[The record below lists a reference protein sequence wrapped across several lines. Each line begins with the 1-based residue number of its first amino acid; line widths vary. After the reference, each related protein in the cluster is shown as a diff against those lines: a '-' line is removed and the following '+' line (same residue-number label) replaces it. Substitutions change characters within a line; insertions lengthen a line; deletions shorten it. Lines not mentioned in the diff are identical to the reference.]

1 MNTNLNQTATLS
13 RRSLTTRRITFD
25 ALFAALY
32 VVFACLISIKASIVE
47 ISFASFPVIFSA
59 FLLGPVDAV
68 LVALVGSF
76 IEQCMTFGLTATTP
90 LWMLG
95 PVLQG
100 LAVGLLVRLLP
111 VFRNGVSGRARLVA
125 AIGVVCVGE
134 LILSVFNTAA
144 LYLDG
149 WIVGYP
155 VKALHLIVIP
165 RLVNCAFRTAICCVL
180 TRFLLPPAQKLFTMR
195 KN

>member
-90 LWMLG
+90 LWMKRPSAERWVSFTSKTRLSAVMR
-95 PVLQG
+95 PVS
-100 LAVGLLVRLLP
+100 P
-111 VFRNGVSGRARLVA
+111 
-125 AIGVVCVGE
+125 
-134 LILSVFNTAA
+134 T
-144 LYLDG
+144 
-149 WIVGYP
+149 W
-155 VKALHLIVIP
+155 
-165 RLVNCAFRTAICCVL
+165 
-180 TRFLLPPAQKLFTMR
+180 PPISA
-195 KN
+195 